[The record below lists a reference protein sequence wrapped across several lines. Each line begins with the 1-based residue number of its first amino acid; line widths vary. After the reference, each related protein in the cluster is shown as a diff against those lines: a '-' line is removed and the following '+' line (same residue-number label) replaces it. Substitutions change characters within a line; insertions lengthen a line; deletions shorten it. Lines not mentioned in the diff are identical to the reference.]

1 LRAREIAM
9 GSIDDKDVGVREGV
23 REEEGD
29 DLVSLSFFEPNFR
42 NIFMLEWCGWGV
54 GPEETSDVAILK
66 AAFETLQKWK

>member
-1 LRAREIAM
+1 MLRAREIAM

-42 NIFMLEWCGWGV
+42 NIFMLEWW
-54 GPEETSDVAILK
+54 E
-66 AAFETLQKWK
+66 